1 MQTSRKYIIVLI
13 FSFLGVISIKRFI
26 LISIGIVNFSLA
38 TILFAVPNTIMS
50 GGVTGMATMSY
61 YIFNLNI
68 GLGMFLFNFPL
79 FLAAFIWYRDL
90 FYKSVISM
98 VSASILVGILQE
110 PLIRFGVENI
120 VIGALIGGLW
130 MGIGLGLMGM
140 ANSSLGGGSML
151 GKMINLKYGFSFGLA
166 TFLVDSSVFPLSFFL
181 IGAKETFF
189 SLLLAASSAVGIILV
204 GRIHLFMIEKKLRLS
219 PDQCSNDVSEQH
231 LHMFKS
237 E

>member
-1 MQTSRKYIIVLI
+1 M
-13 FSFLGVISIKRFI
+13 
-26 LISIGIVNFSLA
+26 SIGIINFALA
-38 TILFAVPNTIMS
+38 TILFAVPNTIMA
-50 GGVTGMATMSY
+50 GGMTGMATMSY

-79 FLAAFIWYRDL
+79 FLAAYIWYRDL

-98 VSASILVGILQE
+98 ISASILVGILQE
-110 PLIRFGVENI
+110 PLMRFGVENI
-120 VIGALIGGLW
+120 VVGALIGGLW

-151 GKMINLKYGFSFGLA
+151 GKMINVKYGFSFGLA

-189 SLLLAASSAVGIILV
+189 SLLLAASSALGIILV
-204 GRIHLFMIEKKLRLS
+204 GKIHQFMIKKKLIVSRDHRLT
-219 PDQCSNDVSEQH
+219 DRNEQQEY
-231 LHMFKS
+231 MNG
-237 E
+237 

>member
-1 MQTSRKYIIVLI
+1 MT
-13 FSFLGVISIKRFI
+13 IKRFV
-26 LISIGIVNFSLA
+26 LISIGIINFALA
-38 TILFAVPNTIMS
+38 TILFAVPNTIMA

-61 YIFNLNI
+61 YLFQLNI
-68 GLGMFLFNFPL
+68 GLGIFLFNLPL
-79 FLAAFIWYRDL
+79 FIAALIWYRDL

-120 VIGALIGGLW
+120 FLGALIGGLW

-166 TFLVDSSVFPLSFFL
+166 AFLVDSSVFPLSFFL

-189 SLLLAASSAVGIILV
+189 SLLLSAASALGIVLV
-204 GRIHLFMIEKKLRLS
+204 GRIHNFMIEKKLILS
-219 PDQCSNDVSEQH
+219 PDHHANEVAEQQNG
-231 LHMFKS
+231 
-237 E
+237 